1 MKKFIEVTGFGNG
14 EKHLIS
20 VDNIINIH
28 FDERYTSIILVG
40 GFKVNVQETEEMIR
54 EILEDGLQSQIVG
67 FGDFNPSKTFQPL
80 SEEAFLKSLD
90 EWMENEDDFMLS
102 PEELEDMEEIKSAL
116 REEIGSEGGDV
127 VSLDQLRLMF
137 NGSLEEDRDVDE
149 EWEEYERGE
158 LPF

>member
-28 FDERYTSIILVG
+28 FDPRYTSIILVG
-40 GFKVNVQETEEMIR
+40 GFKVNVQETEEVIR

-67 FGDFNPSKTFQPL
+67 FGDFNPSQTFQPL

-102 PEELEDMEEIKSAL
+102 PEELEDMAEIKSAL
-116 REEIGSEGGDV
+116 REELGGSEV
-127 VSLDQLRLMF
+127 L
-137 NGSLEEDRDVDE
+137 SLEDMRNITFVNEDDNRDLDDE
-149 EWEEYERGE
+149 WLEYERGE

>member
-1 MKKFIEVTGFGNG
+1 MKKFIEVTGFGNC

-28 FDERYTSIILVG
+28 FDSRYTSIILVG
-40 GFKVNVQETEEMIR
+40 GFKVNVQENEEVIR

-67 FGDFNPSKTFQPL
+67 FGDFNPSQTFQPL

-102 PEELEDMEEIKSAL
+102 PEELEDMAEIKAAL
-116 REEIGSEGGDV
+116 KEELGGSEV
-127 VSLDQLRLMF
+127 L
-137 NGSLEEDRDVDE
+137 SLEDMRNITFVNEDDNRDLDDE
-149 EWEEYERGE
+149 WLEYERGE
-158 LPF
+158 MPF

>member
-1 MKKFIEVTGFGNG
+1 MKKFIEVTGFGNS

-67 FGDFNPSKTFQPL
+67 YGSFNPSRSYPSL
-80 SEEAFLKSLD
+80 SEEDFLKSLD
-90 EWMENEDDFMLS
+90 DWMDNEDDFMLS

-116 REEIGSEGGDV
+116 REELGGGEV
-127 VSLDQLRLMF
+127 L
-137 NGSLEEDRDVDE
+137 SLEDMRDVTFVNEDDSRDLDE
-149 EWEEYERGE
+149 EWDEYEKGE